1 MKICDMKGWADR
13 ICQEYGLTQKTAQ
26 DKAEQIVK
34 NCPVVLAK
42 NLEEWS
48 KGQKLTNIYIGKYT
62 LPMILAIWNSKDF
75 LNALEVMDE
84 LEKGNVETA
93 ELRIWNMRR

>member
-1 MKICDMKGWADR
+1 MCIRDR
-13 ICQEYGLTQKTAQ
+13 

-48 KGQKLTNIYIGKYT
+48 KGQKLTDIYIGKYT